1 MTTTKNQ
8 RKQTHTPQTDRNS
21 RTVPGPIGFEYQ
33 QPFRA
38 IEFFLRVH
46 DTQYPRCEQGRARH
60 HQREDSVKIRIGPSL
75 CRMCALCQATGRDVR
90 CNSPFVKC
98 AAGSHHVVVKAIGQ
112 GCPCMAELQ
121 RVRLCALQVFTYV
134 QVGRAETPA
143 NLNLNEQ
150 QSQRSDRDETPVC
163 NPVFYLGRTL
173 ATVRSDSNSLGS
185 RPGPLAPPLTIFVP
199 SGSVSRVTTS

>member
-1 MTTTKNQ
+1 M
-8 RKQTHTPQTDRNS
+8 
-21 RTVPGPIGFEYQ
+21 
-33 QPFRA
+33 
-38 IEFFLRVH
+38 
-46 DTQYPRCEQGRARH
+46 RARTCPSSPLKRARE
-60 HQREDSVKIRIGPSL
+60 QREDSVKIRIGPSL

-134 QVGRAETPA
+134 QVGRAETPT

-163 NPVFYLGRTL
+163 NPVLYLGRTL